1 MAIYRM
7 SSQALFLIGMIAM
20 TMAITFSACEPNRD
34 TDAEGQE
41 TITVHGLVQD
51 VNVRSLLEII
61 SLTVRDHKGQDWVI
75 QAGTT
80 QISSFPPS
88 HIREHMVLG
97 QPVTV
102 FFHQEN
108 GVFLLDDIID

>member
-1 MAIYRM
+1 MV
-7 SSQALFLIGMIAM
+7 
-20 TMAITFSACEPNRD
+20 ITFTACQPNRD
-34 TDAEGQE
+34 ADAEGQE
-41 TITVHGLVQD
+41 TIAVHGLVQD
-51 VNVRSLLEII
+51 VNARSLLEIT
-61 SLTVRDHKGQDWVI
+61 SLTIRDHEGRDWVI

-102 FFHQEN
+102 FFHQEK